1 MCAHAVV
8 LRAPR
13 SIIRSLRLFVVTV
26 ALNNPRGTRSSGAKL
41 HSLKG
46 NPLYR
51 EGSCDASK
59 EVWAYLSD
67 IQLLQEPMHLNL
79 SFLYDRIPRS

>member
-13 SIIRSLRLFVVTV
+13 SIIRSLRLCVVTV
-26 ALNNPRGTRSSGAKL
+26 ALNNPRGTRNSGVKL

-46 NPLYR
+46 IPLYSL
-51 EGSCDASK
+51 GSCDASK
-59 EVWAYLSD
+59 EVCAYLSD
-67 IQLLQEPMHLNL
+67 IQLLQEPMHLNPSL
-79 SFLYDRIPRS
+79 LYARIPRS